1 MLFVPSIEKEVDM
14 NTKAICFFLTLTF
27 GLTMVSAQ
35 EAGDTII
42 IDAEKDSTEY
52 QLLIID
58 PGFDSWL
65 ATQPPVNFHSNQYY
79 RIWNLRYVNEWN
91 NMYRTGRHPQYVES
105 YVDYDP
111 NAEYEVELNYKLY
124 WYFRY
129 FEKKYNITLVKRG
142 SKL

>member
-1 MLFVPSIEKEVDM
+1 MFFVPSIEKEVDM
-14 NTKAICFFLTLTF
+14 NTKALCFILTLIF
-27 GLTMVSAQ
+27 GLATLSAQ
-35 EAGDTII
+35 EAGDTIV

-58 PGFDSWL
+58 PGFESWL
-65 ATQPPVNFHSNQYY
+65 ATQQSVSFHSNQYY
-79 RIWNLRYVNEWN
+79 RLWNLRYVNEWN
-91 NMYRTGRHPQYVES
+91 NLYRSGRYPQYVES

-111 NAEYEVELNYKLY
+111 NADYDVELNYKLY

-129 FEKKYNITLVKRG
+129 FEKKYNITLVQRG